1 MTPSAL
7 RLASWGLLLLRSH
20 FGDAKAIKLRQYD
33 IPSTPSVGRERI
45 SINTDWHFWRSEKNP
60 DGVTYDNRTDTPQGN
75 ITYLRP
81 WVLPNA
87 NEFISDVA
95 NHYEAPPSGPAIKIP
110 YVDSTF
116 DDGDWE
122 NVNLPHDWAIKGP
135 FYVGDPTPIP
145 GSMGRLPSQGVGWY
159 RKKISVTA
167 EDSGKTIYLDIDG
180 AMSYAIVWLNGEL
193 VGGWPYGY
201 NSFRLDLT
209 PHLQPGDNNQLAIR
223 LDNPLKSSR
232 WYPGGGLYRNV
243 WLTKVMPVHVAHY
256 GTHISTKDVSEKSAT
271 VELVVSVE
279 SKSNASQQVEVATDI
294 HIYDSKTG
302 EAGEKVA
309 QFPRTSVALSAG
321 KKSSSASVTI
331 ENPRLWGPP
340 PSQKPHLYVAVTRL
354 LSNGSNTVVD
364 KYETRFGIRSLTFSG
379 VDGLSVNGEHIR
391 IQGVNQ
397 HCHDLGALG
406 SAWNYRAAERQLEKL
421 QELGVNAI
429 RMAHNPPATELLDLT
444 DSMGFI
450 VMDEIFDSWERKK
463 TDNDYHLI
471 FTEWHE
477 PMLRSFLRRDRNHA
491 SIYSWSVGNEVSE
504 QTCCGNRGFEIGSLL
519 TKMVREEDS
528 TRPVTASMNTAK
540 PNMTF
545 PEPFDIISLNYQG
558 EGIRDTPQYSWSNGT
573 RTPPQYQ
580 AFHDKFPEKL
590 ITESES
596 AAALSSRGTYIFPVS
611 NLVSA
616 PVNDTNGGGNSSLLH
631 VSSYELHTTNFGS
644 TADKVFA
651 TQDAHP
657 FVAGEFIWSGWDYL
671 GEPDPYSLSRSSYF
685 GVIDLAGFPKDRYY
699 IYQARW
705 RPDLKIAHILPHWN
719 WPDRVGLVTPVHVF
733 TNGDE
738 AELFVNGASQGRK
751 KLGAAEYRFRW
762 DEVVYAPGEVHV
774 VTYKNGTEWATSSVH
789 TTGAATTIRL
799 TADHKEIMADGEDL
813 SFVALELVDGNGDLV
828 RDANDHVT
836 FSISGPG
843 EIVATDNGFEADFT
857 PFPSLERDAFNGL
870 ALAIVRPNRGEK
882 GAITVTASAA
892 GLVAGSVEITVA

>member
-1 MTPSAL
+1 MAPSSL
-7 RLASWGLLLLRSH
+7 RLALLGFLLQCH
-20 FGDAKAIKLRQYD
+20 LGDARAINSRQYD
-33 IPSTPSVGRERI
+33 VPSTSLVGRERI

-60 DGVTYDNRTDTPQGN
+60 DGITYDNRTDIPQGN

-81 WVLPNA
+81 WILTNA
-87 NEFISDVA
+87 NEFITDVT
-95 NHYEAPPSGPAIKIP
+95 NHYETPSSSPAIQIP
-110 YVDSTF
+110 YIESNF
-116 DDGDWE
+116 DDGDWDE
-122 NVNLPHDWAIKGP
+122 VTLPHDWAIKGP
-135 FYVGDPTPIP
+135 YYVGDPTPIP
-145 GSMGRLPSQGVGWY
+145 GSMARLPSQGVGWY
-159 RKKISVTA
+159 RRKLSVTTQD
-167 EDSGKTIYLDIDG
+167 EGLTTYLDIDG
-180 AMSYAIVWLNGEL
+180 AMSYAIVWLNGHL

-209 PHLQPGDNNQLAIR
+209 PYLKPGDDNQLAIR
-223 LDNPLKSSR
+223 LDNPLESSR

-243 WLTKVMPVHVAHY
+243 WLTKVSPVHVAHY
-256 GTHISTKDVSEKSAT
+256 GTHIMTKDVSADSAT
-271 VELVVSVE
+271 VELVVQIE
-279 SKSNASQQVEVATDI
+279 SQSHVSQQIEVATDVY
-294 HIYDSKTG
+294 IYDSASGKLG
-302 EAGEKVA
+302 DKVA
-309 QFPRTSVALSAG
+309 EFPRASLVLSEG
-321 KKSSSASVTI
+321 KQSSSASVAI

-340 PSQKPHLYVAVTRL
+340 PSQKPQLYVADTRL
-354 LSNGSNTVVD
+354 LSNGSETVID
-364 KYETRFGIRSLTFSG
+364 TYETRFGIRSFAYSG
-379 VDGLSVNGEHIR
+379 NEGLSINGEHIR

-406 SAWNYRAAERQLEKL
+406 SAWNHRAAERQLEKL

-429 RMAHNPPATELLDLT
+429 RMAHNPPAPELLDLT
-444 DSMGFI
+444 DRMGFVVI
-450 VMDEIFDSWERKK
+450 DEIFDVWEKNK

-491 SIYSWSVGNEVSE
+491 SIYAWSVGNEVRE
-504 QTCCGNRGFEIGSLL
+504 QTCCGDRGYEIGSLL
-519 TKMVREEDS
+519 NKIVKEEDP

-545 PEPFDIISLNYQG
+545 PAAFDILSLNYQG
-558 EGIRDTPQYSWSNGT
+558 EGIRDTPQYSWSTGT

-580 AFHDKFPEKL
+580 AFHDEFPEKL
-590 ITESES
+590 IAESES
-596 AAALSSRGTYIFPVS
+596 AAALSSRGTYIFPVTE
-611 NLVSA
+611 LTSA
-616 PVNDTNGGGNSSLLH
+616 PVNDTNGGGNSTLYH

-651 TQDAHP
+651 AQDAHP

-671 GEPDPYSLSRSSYF
+671 GEPDPYPESRSSYF

-699 IYQARW
+699 LYQSRW

-719 WPDRVGLVTPVHVF
+719 WPDRIGLVTPVHVF

-751 KLGAAEYRFRW
+751 KLGVSEYRIRW
-762 DEVVYAPGEVHV
+762 DDVVYAPGEVRV
-774 VTYKNGTEWATSSVH
+774 VTYKNGTEWATSSIR

-799 TADHKEIMADGEDL
+799 TADRKEIAADGDDL
-813 SFVALELVDGNGDLV
+813 SFVSLELVDDNGELV
-828 RDANDHVT
+828 RNANDHVT

-870 ALAIVRPNRGEK
+870 ALAVVKGKRGETGSIK
-882 GAITVTASAA
+882 VTASAA
-892 GLVAGSVEITVA
+892 GLVDGSVDINCG